1 MVKLQSIYVANF
13 KKPSLAEPLVFPEGV
28 TLICGPNE
36 SGKSTLLDAILYA
49 LYSRVIRPSAKP
61 RNEDLITYGRS
72 KAVIRLDFSIGKHV
86 YRVERRLHLKRP
98 NKAFLWEILSNGQ
111 LRVMATGQRE
121 VTNEIEKLLGGI
133 SFHEIVASN
142 IVAQKDLEHLI
153 QQGKEDRKK
162 VINAFLNL
170 ESFNSVLHNLNENR
184 KTLGGTPS
192 RPGNLTIQ
200 QQTLDNLQEKLEE
213 YNTKKTELAK
223 TEHKIEQ
230 LKTNVKEIKAN
241 FEETSQLYDVLETY
255 NERIEEQQQLETKI
269 DGKKNLIKEFE
280 KQLENL
286 EKTEAKLQETKKKLE
301 EYNDLEEAKNNL
313 DRVKNKITDIAKIRI
328 QLQEKENNHDRIAA
342 NMSTLE
348 HQLSGID
355 RTKVTQI
362 DQRGVLTWPFIAGG
376 ITCFLLAFIMF
387 AMNFSIIFSG
397 ISAAI
402 GLILLIFVGRQ
413 ISVESKLRKSLS
425 DVKRLEDLETD
436 LKDSNNQL
444 EFMERQL
451 SEAEQEILGDCK
463 NIERYQS
470 IIQQNQNA
478 EPVAIAEAMVEACSK
493 DDQEIVGLIERQR
506 NLSSQLKEKAKISE
520 KQQTTKEELNKLQ
533 KELEEIKFPK
543 LPEGIIFSEELF
555 KETSSKKEKLGQDLR
570 ENETLLKTS
579 REELQKLK
587 DFIEENKELPT
598 QVENQVELVT
608 SLKRELEIIRLSI
621 EGVDKTAEALRNRVK
636 PGVEQYMGMILP
648 MITNGRYKAV
658 QMDDNYSFQV
668 WDPDAGEF
676 KIKEVFSGG
685 TEDQFL
691 LSMRLAFA
699 LALLPEVK
707 GMHPEFLFLDE
718 PLGSSDEERR
728 EGIIQ
733 LLNTE
738 LSAKFKQIFLISHVA
753 NLQTEVQN
761 IIRLENGRVI
771 EK

>member
-1 MVKLQSIYVANF
+1 
-13 KKPSLAEPLVFPEGV
+13 
-28 TLICGPNE
+28 
-36 SGKSTLLDAILYA
+36 
-49 LYSRVIRPSAKP
+49 
-61 RNEDLITYGRS
+61 
-72 KAVIRLDFSIGKHV
+72 
-86 YRVERRLHLKRP
+86 
-98 NKAFLWEILSNGQ
+98 
-111 LRVMATGQRE
+111 
-121 VTNEIEKLLGGI
+121 
-133 SFHEIVASN
+133 
-142 IVAQKDLEHLI
+142 
-153 QQGKEDRKK
+153 
-162 VINAFLNL
+162 
-170 ESFNSVLHNLNENR
+170 
-184 KTLGGTPS
+184 
-192 RPGNLTIQ
+192 
-200 QQTLDNLQEKLEE
+200 
-213 YNTKKTELAK
+213 
-223 TEHKIEQ
+223 
-230 LKTNVKEIKAN
+230 
-241 FEETSQLYDVLETY
+241 
-255 NERIEEQQQLETKI
+255 
-269 DGKKNLIKEFE
+269 
-280 KQLENL
+280 
-286 EKTEAKLQETKKKLE
+286 
-301 EYNDLEEAKNNL
+301 
-313 DRVKNKITDIAKIRI
+313 
-328 QLQEKENNHDRIAA
+328 
-342 NMSTLE
+342 
-348 HQLSGID
+348 
-355 RTKVTQI
+355 
-362 DQRGVLTWPFIAGG
+362 
-376 ITCFLLAFIMF
+376 
-387 AMNFSIIFSG
+387 MNFSIIFSG